1 MSCGVRTHMVAGI
14 GINVLLVGYVVRIV
28 LSGTSARQGET
39 VVINSGDARNLTEI
53 QTLGIVILLGFD
65 TIRWIENPRFV
76 DAPAANE
83 TYYPDEM
90 VLDIEINV
98 DARAYSVLLLSRH
111 EIVNY
116 VVGGK
121 PIAVTW

>member
-1 MSCGVRTHMVAGI
+1 MSCGVRMHKVAGI
-14 GINVLLVGYVVRIV
+14 GIIVLLVGYVMWIA

-39 VVINSGDARNLTEI
+39 VVINSGDARNPTEI
-53 QTLGIVILLGFD
+53 QTLGIVRLLGFG

-83 TYYPDEM
+83 TYDPDEP
-90 VLDIEINV
+90 VLGIEINV
-98 DARAYSVLLLSRH
+98 DARAYSVPLLSRH
-111 EIVNY
+111 EIVNDM
-116 VVGGK
+116 VGGK